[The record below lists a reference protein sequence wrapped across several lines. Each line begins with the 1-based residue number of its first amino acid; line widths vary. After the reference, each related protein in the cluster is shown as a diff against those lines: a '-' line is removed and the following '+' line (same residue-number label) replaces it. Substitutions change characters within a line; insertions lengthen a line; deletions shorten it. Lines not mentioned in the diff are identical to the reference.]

1 MEQREK
7 HQTQACHEKQGN
19 RESFPS
25 RLVQPGKVG
34 MEGWGG
40 GDVAA
45 LTVREAG
52 AAKLSGRHMVFRAQ
66 ISPFLSFFFFPAH
79 PFRQKSKL

>member
-45 LTVREAG
+45 LSVREAG
-52 AAKLSGRHMVFRAQ
+52 AAKLSGPDF
-66 ISPFLSFFFFPAH
+66 SFSFFLFFPAH